1 MFIEIYDEALDEHED
16 EQQQQTSSEDHAIV
30 DSVVRECRNEMERR
44 KWTNETR
51 GIPRSSSSIFSEM
64 ARSQLDISSK
74 WKVPIRMLL
83 KRR

>member
-44 KWTNETR
+44 KWIKWDSRNSQKFFFYLLRDGSASTWHTV
-51 GIPRSSSSIFSEM
+51 EM
-64 ARSQLDISSK
+64 ESAN
-74 WKVPIRMLL
+74 
-83 KRR
+83 